1 MTRAKEVLILTSA
14 SMRTLYG
21 RTDYTRESQFLREVD
36 KHLLDGDAIYERK
49 SYDNNL
55 GVDTGLFDGFRD
67 PAPAK
72 PYDALRYAKAAT
84 KANATLVDDEFDV
97 GDKLKHPKFGEGLLI
112 EQDAKTMSV
121 MFDSVGMK
129 KLAKGFVKLTKI

>member
-1 MTRAKEVLILTSA
+1 MTRAKELLFLTSA
-14 SMRTLYG
+14 SVRTLYG

-36 KHLLDGDAIYERK
+36 KKLLDGDAVYVRK
-49 SYDNNL
+49 AGDSSL
-55 GVDTGLFDGFRD
+55 GVDTGLFDGFRAD
-67 PAPAK
+67 AGAK

-84 KANATLVDDEFDV
+84 KVNASLIDDEFTA
-97 GDKLKHPKFGEGLLI
+97 GDRIRHPKFGEGLLI